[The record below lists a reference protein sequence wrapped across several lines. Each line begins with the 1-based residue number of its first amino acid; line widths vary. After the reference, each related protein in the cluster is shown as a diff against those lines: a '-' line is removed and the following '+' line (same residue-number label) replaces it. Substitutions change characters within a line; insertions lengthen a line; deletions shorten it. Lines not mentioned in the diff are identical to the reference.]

1 MITKYNNYRNW
12 SEYEN
17 TLAHLND
24 LTGITIYLLS
34 SDGHIEGIISENDM
48 ALQLYIASYNRLKK
62 TIQDACFEY
71 PAFLSEEHGASYF
84 SIRMSHG
91 TLLCGPVVHL
101 KIKESSYIDQF
112 EQSEL
117 SVAEKLRYID
127 SYAHTPVIDY
137 KHFIELA
144 VMLNNLINKQNISL
158 NSLVRHKRLF
168 NLKENTKSFSLSG
181 NRSTQSQFPFEFRNT
196 VIDAMRTGD
205 SLVLTN
211 ALKQLKSWRV
221 DLVSRYPLKSSKLSF
236 AAFAG
241 LIMSESVNAGLDGN
255 LAMRLCEYYVDWAD
269 RARNIEE
276 IYGTFIKML
285 YDYTDRFY
293 KQRKQQLSKLSA
305 EFEKYV
311 YSKAN
316 ERISLTEAAET
327 LNVSP
332 QYLCKKVKEDFGVS
346 PNKIIHK
353 IKTKEAKRILKAREM
368 PLSEIWLHLGYCD
381 QSHFNKV
388 FKKYTGITPSEYL
401 QKS

>member
-1 MITKYNNYRNW
+1 YQNW

-17 TLAHLND
+17 TLTHLNN
-24 LTGITIYLLS
+24 LTDITIYLLS
-34 SDGHIEGIISENDM
+34 SDGHVEGIISENDM

-62 TIQDACFEY
+62 TIQDACFKY
-71 PAFLSEEHGASYF
+71 PAFLSEEHGTSYF
-84 SIRMSHG
+84 SIKMPYG
-91 TLLCGPVVHL
+91 ILLCGPIIHM

-137 KHFIELA
+137 KHFTELA
-144 VMLNNLINKQNISL
+144 VLLNNLINKQNTSL
-158 NSLVRHKRLF
+158 DSLVQNKQLF
-168 NLKENTKSFSLSG
+168 NLKENTKSFSLSSDK
-181 NRSTQSQFPFEFRNT
+181 NAQPPFPFDFKNT
-196 VIDAMRTGD
+196 LIEAMHSGD
-205 SLVLTN
+205 SLILTN
-211 ALKQLKSWRV
+211 SLKQMKSWRIE
-221 DLVSRYPLKSSKLSF
+221 LASRSPLKSSKLSF
-236 AAFAG
+236 AVFAG
-241 LIMSESVNAGLDGN
+241 LIMNESVNAGLDGN
-255 LAMRLCEYYVDWAD
+255 LAMRLCEHYVDWAD

-285 YDYTDRFY
+285 YDYTDKFY
-293 KQRKQQLSKLSA
+293 KQRKRQLSKLSV

-316 ERISLTEAAET
+316 ERISLAEAAET

-388 FKKYTGITPSEYL
+388 FKQYIGITPSEYL